1 MILEDLKNY
10 MSQTVEDTAV
20 YLNYDSSIKREDA
33 VLLWLNASSVSDVGE
48 KAAVR
53 VVVKCGLMQDAM
65 TLSEKLYNLFYPP
78 KQYQKLMDINGSKMY
93 IAAGGLPVYTN
104 CDESGRHCFSFDL
117 NIVRCHSEN

>member
-53 VVVKCGLMQDAM
+53 VVAF
-65 TLSEKLYNLFYPP
+65 TLLAPFTVAPF
-78 KQYQKLMDINGSKMY
+78 
-93 IAAGGLPVYTN
+93 IAGNIIQL
-104 CDESGRHCFSFDL
+104 GRCF
-117 NIVRCHSEN
+117 RRRRQ